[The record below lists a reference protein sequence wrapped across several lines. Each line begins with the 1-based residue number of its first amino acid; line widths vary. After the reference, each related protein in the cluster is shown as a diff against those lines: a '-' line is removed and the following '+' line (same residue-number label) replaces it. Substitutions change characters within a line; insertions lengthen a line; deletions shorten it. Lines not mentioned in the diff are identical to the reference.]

1 MRALRMEPLENSVDK
16 VLPLVAPFVEIQ
28 TEKRRLPVSKGFPA
42 GFALV
47 LASRCVRHKQVGYFV
62 EKGLESL
69 GGHPKPAIRG
79 HLKTGQ
85 RDS

>member
-1 MRALRMEPLENSVDK
+1 MIVVLGEFDFHPDDFQAAKALAAVVMSETVKEDGCIQYAFAAD
-16 VLPLVAPFVEIQ
+16 LVHSN
-28 TEKRRLPVSKGFPA
+28 RLT
-42 GFALV
+42 
-47 LASRCVRHKQVGYFV
+47 
-62 EKGLESL
+62 L